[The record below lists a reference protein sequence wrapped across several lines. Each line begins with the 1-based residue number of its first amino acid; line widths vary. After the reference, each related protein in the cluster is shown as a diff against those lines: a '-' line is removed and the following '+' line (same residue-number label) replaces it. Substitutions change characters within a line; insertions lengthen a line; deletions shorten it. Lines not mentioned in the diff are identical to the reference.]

1 MLFFVLFFV
10 LFHALDVSVYFLLA
24 SLGDITDFG
33 FMFSSTSL
41 TRKYLCC
48 ATSALLAVSTVPTVS
63 AASEEEMAA
72 KLALMEK
79 RLAEL
84 ESRLS
89 DNEQKTKEVKVL
101 AANSGSNANRGI
113 LGSGATLDILSNSAW
128 RNLRWTQE
136 DQWKTV
142 VKGATLEQVTD
153 ALGKPPRTI
162 KSLRPQVDLVYFYET
177 SIGDKHG
184 LNGKVSFRKDKVI
197 AVIKPDFSKNN
208 AGR

>member
-1 MLFFVLFFV
+1 VLFFV
-10 LFHALDVSVYFLLA
+10 LFDPLDVPVYFLLA
-24 SLGDITDFG
+24 SSGVITDFE

-48 ATSALLAVSTVPTVS
+48 ATSALLVVSTVPNLS

-79 RLAEL
+79 RLAQL

-101 AANSGSNANRGI
+101 ATNTGASNRGI
-113 LGSGATLDILSNSAW
+113 LGGGATLDILSNSAW

-153 ALGKPPRTI
+153 ALGKPPRTV

>member
-1 MLFFVLFFV
+1 MFFFVLFDLLAV
-10 LFHALDVSVYFLLA
+10 PVYFLLA
-24 SLGDITDFG
+24 SSGVITDFG

-48 ATSALLAVSTVPTVS
+48 ATSALLVVSAVPSVS

-79 RLAEL
+79 RLAQL

-142 VKGATLEQVTD
+142 VNGASIEQVND
-153 ALGKPPRTI
+153 ALGKPPRTV

>member
-1 MLFFVLFFV
+1 VLFFK
-10 LFHALDVSVYFLLA
+10 LFDPLDVAVYFLLA

-48 ATSALLAVSTVPTVS
+48 ATSALLVVSTVPSVS

-79 RLAEL
+79 RLAQL

-142 VKGATLEQVTD
+142 VKGATLEQVID
-153 ALGKPPRTI
+153 ALGKPPRTV

>member
-1 MLFFVLFFV
+1 VFFDQLGVP
-10 LFHALDVSVYFLLA
+10 VYFLLA
-24 SLGDITDFG
+24 SLVIIKDFG
-33 FMFSSTSL
+33 SMFNSTSL
-41 TRKYLCC
+41 TRKYLLC
-48 ATSALLAVSTVPTVS
+48 ATSALLVVSTVPSVS

-79 RLAEL
+79 RLAQL

-101 AANSGSNANRGI
+101 AASSNASNRAV
-113 LGSGATLDILSNSAW
+113 LGGGATAEILSNSAW

-142 VKGATLEQVTD
+142 VKGATLEQVQD
-153 ALGKPPRTI
+153 ALGKPPRTV

-197 AVIKPDFSKNN
+197 AVTKPDFSKNLT
-208 AGR
+208 GR

>member
-1 MLFFVLFFV
+1 MLFFVLFDP
-10 LFHALDVSVYFLLA
+10 LDVPVYFLLA
-24 SLGDITDFG
+24 SLRDITDFG

-48 ATSALLAVSTVPTVS
+48 ATSALLVVSTVPNLS

-79 RLAEL
+79 RLAQL

-153 ALGKPPRTI
+153 ALGKPPRTV

-208 AGR
+208 ARR

>member
-1 MLFFVLFFV
+1 
-10 LFHALDVSVYFLLA
+10 
-24 SLGDITDFG
+24 
-33 FMFSSTSL
+33 
-41 TRKYLCC
+41 
-48 ATSALLAVSTVPTVS
+48 
-63 AASEEEMAA
+63 MAA

-79 RLAEL
+79 RLAQL

-101 AANSGSNANRGI
+101 ATNTGASNRGI
-113 LGSGATLDILSNSAW
+113 LGGGATLPKYSATARGVTFAGLRKISGKRSSREQHLSK
-128 RNLRWTQE
+128 LH
-136 DQWKTV
+136 
-142 VKGATLEQVTD
+142 D
-153 ALGKPPRTI
+153 ALGKPPRTV

>member
-1 MLFFVLFFV
+1 MLFDP
-10 LFHALDVSVYFLLA
+10 LDVPVCFLLA

-48 ATSALLAVSTVPTVS
+48 ATSALLVVSTVPSVS

-79 RLAEL
+79 RLAQL

-113 LGSGATLDILSNSAW
+113 LGGGATLDILSNSAW

-142 VKGATLEQVTD
+142 VKGATLEQVND
-153 ALGKPPRTI
+153 ALGKPPRTV

-208 AGR
+208 ARR

>member
-1 MLFFVLFFV
+1 MLFFVLFDP
-10 LFHALDVSVYFLLA
+10 LDVPVYFLLA
-24 SLGDITDFG
+24 SLGDITDFE

-48 ATSALLAVSTVPTVS
+48 ATSALLVVSAVPSVS

-79 RLAEL
+79 RLAQL

>member
-1 MLFFVLFFV
+1 MLFFVLCDP
-10 LFHALDVSVYFLLA
+10 LDVSVYFLLA

-48 ATSALLAVSTVPTVS
+48 ATSALLVVSAVPSVS

-79 RLAEL
+79 RLAQL

-142 VKGATLEQVTD
+142 VKGATLEQVND
-153 ALGKPPRTI
+153 ALGKPPRTV

-184 LNGKVSFRKDKVI
+184 LHGKVSFRKDKVI

-208 AGR
+208 ARR

>member
-1 MLFFVLFFV
+1 MLFFVLFDP
-10 LFHALDVSVYFLLA
+10 LDVPVYFLLA
-24 SLGDITDFG
+24 SLGDITDFE

-48 ATSALLAVSTVPTVS
+48 ATSALLVVSTVPTVS

-79 RLAEL
+79 RLAQL

-136 DQWKTV
+136 EQWKTV

-184 LNGKVSFRKDKVI
+184 LKGKVSFRKDKVI

>member
-10 LFHALDVSVYFLLA
+10 LFHALDVPVYFLLA
-24 SLGDITDFG
+24 SLRDITDFG

-48 ATSALLAVSTVPTVS
+48 ATSALLVVSAVPSVS

-79 RLAEL
+79 RLAQL

-142 VKGATLEQVTD
+142 VKGATLEQVQD
-153 ALGKPPRTI
+153 ALGKPPRTV

-208 AGR
+208 ARR

>member
-1 MLFFVLFFV
+1 MLFFVLFDP
-10 LFHALDVSVYFLLA
+10 LDVPVYFLLA
-24 SLGDITDFG
+24 SLRDITDFG

-48 ATSALLAVSTVPTVS
+48 ATSALLVVSSVS

>member
-1 MLFFVLFFV
+1 MLFFVLFDP
-10 LFHALDVSVYFLLA
+10 LDVPVYFLLA
-24 SLGDITDFG
+24 SLGDITDFE

-48 ATSALLAVSTVPTVS
+48 ATSALLVVSTVPTVS

-79 RLAEL
+79 RLAQL

-142 VKGATLEQVTD
+142 VKGATLEQVND
-153 ALGKPPRTI
+153 ALGKPPRTV

>member
-1 MLFFVLFFV
+1 MMILTQRSRNYLVAAA
-10 LFHALDVSVYFLLA
+10 AL
-24 SLGDITDFG
+24 
-33 FMFSSTSL
+33 
-41 TRKYLCC
+41 LCC
-48 ATSALLAVSTVPTVS
+48 APSLQ

-79 RLAEL
+79 RLAQL

-101 AANSGSNANRGI
+101 AANSGASNANRGI
-113 LGSGATLDILSNSAW
+113 LGGGATFDILSNSAW

-142 VKGATLEQVTD
+142 VKGATLEQVND
-153 ALGKPPRTI
+153 ALGKPPRTV

-197 AVIKPDFSKNN
+197 SVIKPDFSKNN
-208 AGR
+208 ARR

>member
-1 MLFFVLFFV
+1 MLFFVLFDP
-10 LFHALDVSVYFLLA
+10 LDVPVYFLLA
-24 SLGDITDFG
+24 SSGVITDFEL
-33 FMFSSTSL
+33 MFSSTSL

-48 ATSALLAVSTVPTVS
+48 ATSALLVVSAVPSVS

-79 RLAEL
+79 RLAQL

-142 VKGATLEQVTD
+142 VKGATLEQVQD
-153 ALGKPPRTI
+153 ALGKPPRTV

>member
-1 MLFFVLFFV
+1 MLFDP
-10 LFHALDVSVYFLLA
+10 LDVPVYFLLA

-33 FMFSSTSL
+33 LMFSSTSL

-153 ALGKPPRTI
+153 ALGKPPRTV

>member
-1 MLFFVLFFV
+1 MLFFKLFDP
-10 LFHALDVSVYFLLA
+10 LDVAVYFLLA
-24 SLGDITDFG
+24 SLGDITDFEL
-33 FMFSSTSL
+33 MFSSTSL

-48 ATSALLAVSTVPTVS
+48 ATSALLVVSTVPSVS

-79 RLAEL
+79 RLAQL

-142 VKGATLEQVTD
+142 VKGATLEQVND
-153 ALGKPPRTI
+153 ALGKPPRTV

-208 AGR
+208 ARR

>member
-1 MLFFVLFFV
+1 VFFDP
-10 LFHALDVSVYFLLA
+10 LDVPVYFLLA

-33 FMFSSTSL
+33 LMFSSTSL

-153 ALGKPPRTI
+153 ALGKPPRTV

>member
-1 MLFFVLFFV
+1 MLFFVLFDP
-10 LFHALDVSVYFLLA
+10 LDVPVYFLLA
-24 SLGDITDFG
+24 SSGVITDFG

-41 TRKYLCC
+41 TRKYLLC
-48 ATSALLAVSTVPTVS
+48 ASSVLLVVSTVPTVS

-79 RLAEL
+79 RLAQL

-142 VKGATLEQVTD
+142 VNGASIEQVND
-153 ALGKPPRTI
+153 ALGKPPRTV

>member
-1 MLFFVLFFV
+1 MLFFV
-10 LFHALDVSVYFLLA
+10 LFHALDVPVYFLLA
-24 SLGDITDFG
+24 SSGVITDFG
-33 FMFSSTSL
+33 LMFSSTSL
-41 TRKYLCC
+41 TRKYLWC
-48 ATSALLAVSTVPTVS
+48 ATSALFVVATVANLS
-63 AASEEEMAA
+63 AASEEELAA

-79 RLAEL
+79 RLAQL

-142 VKGATLEQVTD
+142 VKGATLEQVID
-153 ALGKPPRTI
+153 ALGKPPRTV

-184 LNGKVSFRKDKVI
+184 LHGKVSFRKDKVI

-208 AGR
+208 ARR

>member
-1 MLFFVLFFV
+1 MFFFVLFDLLAV
-10 LFHALDVSVYFLLA
+10 PVYFLLA
-24 SLGDITDFG
+24 SSGVITDFG

-41 TRKYLCC
+41 TRKYLLC
-48 ATSALLAVSTVPTVS
+48 ASSVLLVVSTVPTVS

-142 VKGATLEQVTD
+142 VNGASIEQVND
-153 ALGKPPRTI
+153 ALGKPPRTV